1 MRVLM
6 WTECELN
13 VNWMWIECE
22 LNDIQHA
29 YFKYFSKTYECHILF
44 NYFPNRFCSKQLDF
58 EFGS

>member
-1 MRVLM
+1 ML
-6 WTECELN
+6 
-13 VNWMWIECE
+13 IECE